1 MQHWINC
8 VEYVIVV
15 FLFLDIFLFSMVFKI
30 KYLMTIIGYVEVHG
44 TIQFDNNQRGIR
56 KKHKEMKPDLKLL
69 YISRG

>member
-1 MQHWINC
+1 
-8 VEYVIVV
+8 
-15 FLFLDIFLFSMVFKI
+15 
-30 KYLMTIIGYVEVHG
+30 MTIIGYVEVHG